1 MKGLRIATIAVF
13 LLILFILS
21 VSLLAGGST
30 QFNRRTIPYTLPLR
44 NCTLSGFRTVSP
56 SSEGDGWIGVWG
68 GGDVID
74 DIFSVQPTRELAMAS
89 IYRQNDTYPCLCD
102 RSRCYLNIQ
111 STRYVQTT
119 DAVFK
124 YGSDAM
130 IAIGSLLLVFLIG
143 FGVAMYR
150 NRKEIYVYTLH
161 D

>member
-1 MKGLRIATIAVF
+1 MKGLRIATIVTF

-30 QFNRRTIPYTLPLR
+30 QFNRRTIPYVLPLR
-44 NCTLSGFRTVSP
+44 NCTLGASRTVVP
-56 SSEGDGWIGVWG
+56 YEGGFLGVW

-74 DIFSVQPTRELAMAS
+74 DIFSVQTTPELAMAS
-89 IYRQNDTYPCLCD
+89 IYRQNETYPCLCD
-102 RSRCYLNIQ
+102 HSRCYLNLQ

-161 D
+161 E